1 MIAVLLADGFEEI
14 EALTPLDILRRAGMD
29 ARTVGI
35 NAKVAVGAHGISVV
49 CDLSPDEVPLG
60 EVSMA
65 IFPGGMPGSLGLDAS
80 PFTDKIIEAVSKN
93 GGRLAA
99 ICAAPLVL
107 GRRGLLEGKRVT
119 CYPGFEKEL
128 AGATVT
134 DEDVV
139 TDGPITTSRGMG
151 TALDFSLELVRLAVD
166 EECSNE
172 LADSIM
178 YRREREATQSE
189 LLKLFELAES
199 VEEEEEE
206 CAVAEY
212 TAERYP
218 DIEYTY
224 PDVSLLKEYAEN
236 ELTSDELAK
245 QAELVEGAL
254 AACGIKGSLS
264 EPTVGPRLSCYEL
277 IPSRAISA
285 KKVVELVEEL
295 STSLAA
301 EGIRI
306 TLPKTDEKAFRIE
319 IPRARDNI
327 VSVRSLLECKE
338 FKNSTSR
345 TVVALGKEV
354 DGTPLLADIAKM
366 PHLLVGGAT
375 GMGKSVCLGGILTS
389 LVYKNSPSELK
400 LILIDPKAVEFSL
413 YRDIPH
419 LLVPIAT
426 APSRAVAMLRHAI
439 SIMNSRYE
447 LFSNL
452 GIRNLDAYNKA
463 VGEDPSLGKAL
474 PRIVIVIDELA
485 DLILAARKD
494 TESALLQLTQ
504 KARAAGIHVIIG
516 TQRPGCDVITGVI
529 KANMP
534 SRIAFRV
541 ATVTDSR
548 NLLDASGAEKLL
560 NRGDMLY
567 SFVGSIPK
575 RVQGAFISDSEVK
588 ALCSFLRSEGG
599 AQYSEVAIK
608 EIDALERATES
619 KAKDTYEENE
629 ECGGYLNDKL
639 FMEAVDLA
647 LNNGKISTSFIQ
659 RKLNMGYSKAAR
671 FIDIME
677 DLGIISPPDGA
688 KPRQTLITRSE
699 WTELLKNAG
708 IK

>member
-107 GRRGLLEGKRVT
+107 GRRGLLEGKRAT

-128 AGATVT
+128 TGATVT

-375 GMGKSVCLGGILTS
+375 GMGKSVCLGSIITS
-389 LVYKNSPSELK
+389 LIYRNSPSELK
-400 LILIDPKAVEFSL
+400 LILIDPKCVDFCI
-413 YRDIPH
+413 YNDIPH
-419 LLVPIAT
+419 LLVPVITEA
-426 APSRAVAMLRHAI
+426 ARAVAALKYAV
-439 SIMNSRYE
+439 SLMNARYE
-447 LFSNL
+447 LFSE
-452 GIRNLDAYNKA
+452 REVRSLDAYNRA
-463 VGEDPSLGKAL
+463 LSEDPSLGKPL
-474 PRIVIVIDELA
+474 PRIVIVIDELS
-485 DLILAARKD
+485 DLILQLRSP
-494 TESALLQLTQ
+494 TESLIMQITQ
-504 KARAAGIHVIIG
+504 KARAAGIHIIIG
-516 TQRPGCDVITGVI
+516 TQRPTPDVISGVI
-529 KANMP
+529 KANIP
-534 SRIAFRV
+534 TRIAFRT
-541 ATVTDSR
+541 ATSPDSR
-548 NLLDASGAEKLL
+548 ILLDVSGAERLL
-560 NRGDMLY
+560 SSGDMLY
-567 SFVGSIPK
+567 SFVGATPK
-575 RVQGAFISDSEVK
+575 RAQGAFISGDETR
-588 ALCSFLRSEGG
+588 ALTDLMRGTCG
-599 AQYSEVAIK
+599 AQYSKRAVD
-608 EIDALERATES
+608 EIDALEREIES